1 MQFMIFFLDNQGKL
15 CFYRPSIYGEVYK
28 AGRRDGNENN
38 IQQLVLVLLLLRTGL
53 PDA

>member
-1 MQFMIFFLDNQGKL
+1 MQGGQK
-15 CFYRPSIYGEVYK
+15 
-28 AGRRDGNENN
+28 RDGNENI

>member
-1 MQFMIFFLDNQGKL
+1 MQGGQK
-15 CFYRPSIYGEVYK
+15 K
-28 AGRRDGNENN
+28 DGNESI